1 MKYKK
6 LRIIIASVIIAFL
19 CLGCL
24 GTFSYAEDADSDQ
37 AFEVLDNPTDYISDD
52 EKQQVLED
60 GTGLPAS
67 FDLRNVDTDG
77 DGIGDR
83 CYVTPVRSQ
92 YPFGTCWGFAS
103 MSAAETSILSRVLN
117 NDPDAWKTLNLS
129 EKQLIFFAN
138 VFLDDPDSSQYGEGR
153 YGVNEEDPRE
163 LTPDDIYGGGSA
175 FLAAHTFAAGIGPVM
190 ESRDE
195 ALEYKG
201 KNGIT
206 YVFKKI
212 PNIDGEY
219 VKTLRK
225 KLGLSQAMF
234 AALMK
239 VSNKTVEKWEQGA
252 NPVTNGNAIAMVLFN
267 KYPSLV
273 ETFIEVK
280 EAIMEPDFSNVNASE
295 EVPQGLKLAK
305 AK

>member
-6 LRIIIASVIIAFL
+6 LRIIIASLIIAFL

-153 YGVNEEDPRE
+153 YGVNE
-163 LTPDDIYGGGSA
+163 LY
-175 FLAAHTFAAGIGPVM
+175 
-190 ESRDE
+190 
-195 ALEYKG
+195 
-201 KNGIT
+201 
-206 YVFKKI
+206 
-212 PNIDGEY
+212 
-219 VKTLRK
+219 RK
-225 KLGLSQAMF
+225 SF
-234 AALMK
+234 YYTI
-239 VSNKTVEKWEQGA
+239 N
-252 NPVTNGNAIAMVLFN
+252 
-267 KYPSLV
+267 
-273 ETFIEVK
+273 
-280 EAIMEPDFSNVNASE
+280 
-295 EVPQGLKLAK
+295 
-305 AK
+305 

>member
-6 LRIIIASVIIAFL
+6 LRIIIASLIIAFL

-153 YGVNEEDPRE
+153 YGVNEEDKPSSIQKSVRKSNE
-163 LTPDDIYGGGSA
+163 QEKIMATPASIAAEDDIPDFS
-175 FLAAHTFAAGIGPVM
+175 LDDILK
-190 ESRDE
+190 ERDE
-195 ALEYKG
+195 AYANAMSASNEETAPLFPDLNLWDEEPESADDATIVIEK
-201 KNGIT
+201 
-206 YVFKKI
+206 
-212 PNIDGEY
+212 P
-219 VKTLRK
+219 VK
-225 KLGLSQAMF
+225 
-234 AALMK
+234 
-239 VSNKTVEKWEQGA
+239 
-252 NPVTNGNAIAMVLFN
+252 
-267 KYPSLV
+267 
-273 ETFIEVK
+273 
-280 EAIMEPDFSNVNASE
+280 
-295 EVPQGLKLAK
+295 
-305 AK
+305 